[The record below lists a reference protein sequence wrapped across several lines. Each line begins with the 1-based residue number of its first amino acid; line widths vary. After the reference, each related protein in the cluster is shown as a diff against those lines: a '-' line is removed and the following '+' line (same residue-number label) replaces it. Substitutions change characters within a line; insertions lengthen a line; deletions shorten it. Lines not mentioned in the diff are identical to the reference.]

1 MNDLA
6 QVPLYV
12 NALID
17 DTGEKV
23 EHFNGKFLCANLNFE
38 DNVINLSFDFHTA
51 RLFFSNSNPK

>member
-6 QVPLYV
+6 QVPLYE

-17 DTGEKV
+17 DTGEKL

-38 DNVINLSFDFHTA
+38 DDVINLSFDFHTV
-51 RLFFSNSNPK
+51 